1 MGKRKVGGYDVSAPN
16 QMPVDRRDVDFPNGD
31 VLPTDFSPT
40 QIWPQGAKS
49 SKIDHLNMKVKSK
62 LCVLMQELP
71 SILLLLLWRKPS
83 KSLDKTHSI
92 SLHLSIN

>member
-40 QIWPQGAKS
+40 QI
-49 SKIDHLNMKVKSK
+49 
-62 LCVLMQELP
+62 
-71 SILLLLLWRKPS
+71 
-83 KSLDKTHSI
+83 
-92 SLHLSIN
+92 